1 MTTER
6 IPAPDRTATQLERAG
21 ERLIEE
27 FGDAP
32 EPVSVASAP
41 GRVNLIG
48 GHTDYNDGFV
58 LPLAID
64 RRHLVACRPRDD
76 DRVAVHSMD
85 LEETDAFSLDRLRS
99 PTDPTWVDYVKG
111 VVHRFQAR
119 GHEVGGAELVVNGRV
134 PMGAGLSSSAAL
146 EVSVA
151 GALAETFELPL
162 APSADGGAGDQL
174 VEICWEAETQFV
186 GLSCGIMDQYTA
198 VHAEPS
204 TALFLD
210 CRRREHESIPVPADD
225 LTVVVTDTNVQHDLV
240 DSAYNERVTTCEE
253 GVAFFDETLESPVA
267 ALRDVPMAAFRDHAD
282 DLEETVRRRVRH
294 IVSENDRVREAADA
308 LREGDLERVGALLE
322 AAHESLRADY
332 EVSVPELDAVVS
344 IAGDLEGVYGS
355 RMTGAGFGGAVVTLV
370 QPDAAERVMAT
381 IEERYR
387 DRTGVDPD
395 IYACNPDGGLRTH
408 DHELSVGQ

>member
-6 IPAPDRTATQLERAG
+6 VPARDRTATQLERAG
-21 ERLIEE
+21 ERLVEE

-58 LPLAID
+58 LPMAID

-111 VVHRFQAR
+111 VVHRLQAR
-119 GHEVGGAELVVNGRV
+119 GYEVGGAELVVNGRV

-151 GALAETFELPL
+151 GGLAETFDLPL
-162 APSADGGAGDQL
+162 APTAEGTRDEL
-174 VEICWEAETQFV
+174 VDICWEAETQFV

-240 DSAYNERVTTCEE
+240 DSAYNERVATCEE
-253 GVAFFDETLESPVA
+253 GVAFFDEHLDSPVS
-267 ALRDVPMAAFRDHAD
+267 ALRDVTRADVRDHAD
-282 DLEETVRRRVRH
+282 DLEATVRRRVRH
-294 IVSENDRVREAADA
+294 VVSENDRVREAAGA
-308 LREGDLERVGALLE
+308 LRDGDLEQIGALLE
-322 AAHESLRADY
+322 DSHESLREDY

-344 IAGDLEGVYGS
+344 IAGDLERVYGS
-355 RMTGAGFGGAVVTLV
+355 RMTGAGFGGVVVTLV

-381 IEERYR
+381 IDERYR

-395 IYACNPDGGLRTH
+395 IYACKPDGGLRTH
-408 DHELSVGQ
+408 EHELSFGR